1 MPSLPEVMRF
11 WIFRPM
17 VARSVPVAG
26 FCSSREHRPETRSDC
41 PATPCVDLRAA
52 DLLEKIRIEIIIQ
65 KRP

>member
-26 FCSSREHRPETRSDC
+26 FCSSREHRPESRRNC
-41 PATPCVDLRAA
+41 PFTPGCNLRAA